1 LNNRINGEIR
11 IPTLRLIDQNG
22 NQLGI
27 VSNSYAKSL
36 AENAGLDLVE
46 ISPTANP
53 PVCKIL
59 DFGKYKYETEKKQ
72 KEEKSKQFI
81 VKTKEIQFH
90 PNVQFHDYEY
100 RLEHAKEFLEQGH
113 KVKACVVYRGREM
126 NYRSKGEEILK
137 KFVEDLS
144 GIGLV
149 EQSNSL
155 EGNTLSVI
163 LRKV

>member
-1 LNNRINGEIR
+1 MNNRINGEIR

-81 VKTKEIQFH
+81 VKIKEIQFH
-90 PNVQFHDYEY
+90 PNIQFHDYSY

-113 KVKACVVYRGREM
+113 KIKACVVYHGREM
-126 NYRSKGEEILK
+126 NYVSKGAEILK

-144 GIGLV
+144 EISVV

>member
-1 LNNRINGEIR
+1 MNNRINAEIR

-22 NQLGI
+22 NQLGV

-53 PVCKIL
+53 PVCKIM
-59 DFGKYKYETEKKQ
+59 DFGKFKFQQEKKQ

-90 PNVQFHDYEY
+90 PNIQFHDYSY
-100 RLEHAKEFLEQGH
+100 RLEHAKKFLNEGH
-113 KVKACVVYRGREM
+113 KVKACVVHRGREM
-126 NYRSKGEEILK
+126 NYLNKGAEILE
-137 KFVEDLS
+137 KFVKDLS
-144 GIGLV
+144 EISVV

-155 EGNTLSVI
+155 DGNTLSVI

>member
-1 LNNRINGEIR
+1 MNNRINGEIR

-53 PVCKIL
+53 PVCKIM
-59 DFGKYKYETEKKQ
+59 DFGKFKFQQEKKQ

-90 PNVQFHDYEY
+90 PNIQFHDYSY
-100 RLEHAKEFLEQGH
+100 RLEHAKQFLGEGH
-113 KVKACVVYRGREM
+113 KVKACVVYHGREM
-126 NYRSKGEEILK
+126 NYVSKGAEILK

-144 GIGLV
+144 GFALV

-155 EGNTLSVI
+155 DGNVLSVV